1 MKVFSKGGFLG
12 LVGVRSVISLPT
24 GIIYSLK
31 FLYLKFLFGLLLLCK
46 SGCFFGSLGGSVGY
60 WFTHLGFSY

>member
-31 FLYLKFLFGLLLLCK
+31 IFILKIP
-46 SGCFFGSLGGSVGY
+46 V
-60 WFTHLGFSY
+60 WAFTFM